1 LLPFKTLSVLWER
14 PNAVQVQKIHSA
26 TACPAWEPENGL

>member
-1 LLPFKTLSVLWER
+1 VLLPFKTLSVLWER

-26 TACPAWEPENGL
+26 TAWAASQTI